1 MSTLKL
7 LLIAALLALSS
18 GCGGCNEGQVTNL
31 AGGTSAESA
40 TDVTVAQ
47 LKVVTKN
54 ETFYWFGCDKDFHYF
69 AVKREFFRIPRST
82 KLPGI
87 QDRIDNFLAREWV
100 AGSVGEPVHVD
111 DGGAIARGI
120 K

>member
-1 MSTLKL
+1 MNSIKL

-18 GCGGCNEGQVTNL
+18 GCSGCNDGQVTNL
-31 AGGTSAESA
+31 VGGKRAESA

-47 LKVVTKN
+47 LKVIAKN
-54 ETFYWFGCDKDFHYF
+54 ETFYWYGCDKDFHYF
-69 AVKREFFRIPRST
+69 AVKLGFFRIPRST

-87 QDRIDNFLAREWV
+87 QARIDNFLARELV
-100 AGSVGEPVHVD
+100 AGSVGEPVHFD
-111 DGGAIARGI
+111 DSGAIASGI